1 MPMNQKYLLGFA
13 KYQSAVSRE
22 MYEFTKYSDKFIT
35 DPQVSMVAYHV
46 LIETL
51 EGRAPSQ
58 TDLIYDLNLPEY
70 KLRNILKTL
79 LDLKYIQ
86 FVDGNDS
93 RFKHYQA
100 TESLKYGVEVHV
112 ARHVITILETAKA
125 LKIPVIGMMKSMIDK
140 GLGKYKGL
148 PAYGQ
153 FNLETIKD
161 IMATIE
167 SKESQD

>member
-13 KYQSAVSRE
+13 KYQNAVNRE
-22 MYEFTKYSDKFIT
+22 MYEFTKY
-35 DPQVSMVAYHV
+35 
-46 LIETL
+46 
-51 EGRAPSQ
+51 
-58 TDLIYDLNLPEY
+58 
-70 KLRNILKTL
+70 
-79 LDLKYIQ
+79 IQ
-86 FVDGNDS
+86 FVDGKDS

-140 GLGKYKGL
+140 GLGKYKEL

-153 FNLETIKD
+153 FNLETVKD
-161 IMATIE
+161 IMATME
-167 SKESQD
+167 SKESQE